1 MRLLID
7 DVTLIKSQMIT
18 VHVRLSGGAA
28 RTLVLERPLPIAQIR
43 KFKPELVAEVDRL
56 LDLHCDREIAE
67 ILNQNGWRTW
77 EAKPFNL
84 KKIAFIRSAY
94 KLSSRHDRLRRRG
107 MLTTREV
114 AARFGVSETAVH
126 EWGRQGLIKKCY
138 TDSLNRGLW
147 EIPIRPDHP
156 QGLRWAARSPGTAH
170 LHHRAIKGMR
180 CSMKQS
186 PCRAACCGR
195 AGSTAVP

>member
-1 MRLLID
+1 
-7 DVTLIKSQMIT
+7 
-18 VHVRLSGGAA
+18 
-28 RTLVLERPLPIAQIR
+28 VLERPLPIAQIR

-56 LDLHCDREIAE
+56 LDLHCDREIAD
-67 ILNQNGWRTW
+67 ILNQNGWRSW

-94 KLSSRHDRLRRRG
+94 KLSSRHERLRRRG

-126 EWGRQGLIKKCY
+126 DWGRQGLLKKSY

-147 EIPIRPDHP
+147 EVPSDHIIRR
-156 QGLRWAARSPGTAH
+156 GYG
-170 LHHRAIKGMR
+170 G
-180 CSMKQS
+180 
-186 PCRAACCGR
+186 RAAHPAR
-195 AGSTAVP
+195 LISINPQSSE